1 MVGDELIASPH
12 FSNDRSI
19 VMQATPEQ
27 IWPWFAQM
35 GFGRA
40 GWYSWDLVD
49 NLGRR
54 SATELHPEWM
64 VTEAGEPMPAGP
76 MSFETPVVDAPHRLV
91 IAVLAKRIAA
101 WRIDFTLSYELEPQ
115 RTSTLVKT
123 RARARIDG
131 PLGAAFA
138 KWLLGPGDG
147 VMVRK
152 QLKGVQQRAERL
164 AATEAAAVVAD
175 QARIA

>member
-1 MVGDELIASPH
+1 MIGDDLIAAPH
-12 FSNDRSI
+12 FSNDRA
-19 VMQATPEQ
+19 VTMQARPEQ

-54 SATELHPEWM
+54 SATELHDEWM
-64 VTEAGEPMPAGP
+64 ITEAGQLMPAGP
-76 MSFETPVVDAPHRLV
+76 MSFETPVVEAPHRLV
-91 IAVLAKRIAA
+91 IAVLAKRILA
-101 WRIDFTLSYELEPQ
+101 WRIDFTLAYELEAQ
-115 RTSTLVKT
+115 GSSTRVRT

-131 PLGAAFA
+131 SLGGPVA

-152 QLKGVQQRAERL
+152 QLQGVTERAECL
-164 AATEAAAVVAD
+164 ARSQSVGTD
-175 QARIA
+175 DTILP

>member
-1 MVGDELIASPH
+1 MIGDDLIPAPH

-19 VMQATPEQ
+19 TIEALPEQ

-35 GFGRA
+35 GFRRA

-54 SATELHPEWM
+54 SATELHDEWM
-64 VTEAGEPMPAGP
+64 ITEPGQPMPAGP
-76 MSFETPVVDAPHRLV
+76 IAFETPVVEAPHRLV
-91 IAVLAKRIAA
+91 IAVLAKQLLA
-101 WRIDFTLSYELEPQ
+101 WRIDFTLAYELEAQ
-115 RTSTLVKT
+115 GSSTSVQT

-131 PLGAAFA
+131 PLGGFVA

-152 QLKGVQQRAERL
+152 QLRGVAERAERL
-164 AATEAAAVVAD
+164 ARAQSDAAGAAI
-175 QARIA
+175 RP

>member
-1 MVGDELIASPH
+1 MVGDELVASPH

-19 VMQATPEQ
+19 TIEAPPVDV
-27 IWPWFAQM
+27 WPWFAQM

-40 GWYSWDLVD
+40 GWYSWDLID

-54 SATELHPEWM
+54 SATELHADWM
-64 VTEAGEPMPAGP
+64 ITEPGQPMPAGP
-76 MSFETPVVDAPHRLV
+76 MAFDTPIVDAPRRLV
-91 IAVLAKRIAA
+91 IAILNQRLLA
-101 WRIDFTLSYELEPQ
+101 WRIDFTLAYELEAKGA
-115 RTSTLVKT
+115 STVVAT

-131 PLGAAFA
+131 PLGRLVA

-152 QLKGVQQRAERL
+152 QLRGVKQRAER
-164 AATEAAAVVAD
+164 
-175 QARIA
+175 RSG